1 MDMWVCLDAWLGT
14 FLLLDGFWVVALYS
28 FPSCMSLNGL
38 SIWSPWLTVTPVE
51 GMAIRRAARRG
62 VRCTLRGGELEDKAA
77 AIAHMRAYTKECR
90 GDSLF

>member
-62 VRCTLRGGELEDKAA
+62 VRCTLRGGGA
-77 AIAHMRAYTKECR
+77 R
-90 GDSLF
+90 GQGSSHSTHESLHQRM